1 MTIIDT
7 PLEDCFVLQPKVYRD
22 SRGYFLETFN
32 QLDFKKLT
40 GIEVQFVQ
48 DNESFSTKGVLR
60 GLHYQKGAYAQA
72 KLVRVI
78 QGHVLDVALDI
89 RPNSPTFGQHFATEL
104 SETNKR
110 QLFIPRGFAHGFVV
124 LSASAL
130 FSYKC
135 DNYYYKAAESG
146 IRFNDPHLNIDWR
159 LSEDQFMLSDKD
171 RALPLFNEI
180 PFV

>member
-7 PLEDCFVLQPKVYRD
+7 PLEGCFVLEPTVYED

-32 QLDFKKLT
+32 QLDFQKLT
-40 GIEVQFVQ
+40 GIEVHFVQ

-60 GLHYQKGAYAQA
+60 GLHYQNGAHAQA

-78 QGHVLDVALDI
+78 QGHVLDVAVDI

-124 LSASAL
+124 LGDSAL

-135 DNYYYKAAESG
+135 DNYYHKAAEAG
-146 IRFNDPHLNIDWR
+146 IRYNDSDLNIDWR
-159 LSEDQFMLSDKD
+159 LSKDQLMLSAKDKD
-171 RALPLFNEI
+171 LPLFNEI
-180 PFV
+180 TFE